1 MAAAAQPPYCAGPI
15 ARSRFWTQDYWT
27 LLADTG
33 AGSLYAP
40 FELILG
46 ASDCQRYMGLQS
58 SDDVTLGGAIY
69 GTYPIY
75 AMRVEIPVLSV
86 IRRMRVVAVPDTA
99 CPAGLDG
106 IACFRFL
113 NSFTYGNFGERQQF
127 GLETP

>member
-1 MAAAAQPPYCAGPI
+1 
-15 ARSRFWTQDYWT
+15 
-27 LLADTG
+27 
-33 AGSLYAP
+33 
-40 FELILG
+40 
-46 ASDCQRYMGLQS
+46 MGLQS
-58 SDDVTLGGAIY
+58 SDDVTLGGAIH

-86 IRRMRVVAVPDTA
+86 ARHMRVVAVPDTA